1 MDDAAKLDLYRR
13 LAKSQ
18 SPGEIEALRE
28 ELADRFGRLPPEA
41 EALVALTQ
49 LRVIGA
55 RLGLET
61 VVAKG
66 NDARLTFRAGA
77 APRLARLTAAMDEVQ
92 FAADV
97 RRAQPLV
104 LRLERLGGMDLLK
117 GLVRALAHAAGDTQ

>member
-1 MDDAAKLDLYRR
+1 
-13 LAKSQ
+13 
-18 SPGEIEALRE
+18 LRE

-61 VVAKG
+61 VVARG
-66 NDARLTFRAGA
+66 NEARLVFRADA
-77 APRLARLTAAMDEVQ
+77 VPRLARLTAAMDEVQ
-92 FAADV
+92 FAAEV

-104 LRLERLGGMDLLK
+104 LRLERLGGMELLA
-117 GLVRALAHAAGDTQ
+117 GLVRALARAAAEPSNENRSS